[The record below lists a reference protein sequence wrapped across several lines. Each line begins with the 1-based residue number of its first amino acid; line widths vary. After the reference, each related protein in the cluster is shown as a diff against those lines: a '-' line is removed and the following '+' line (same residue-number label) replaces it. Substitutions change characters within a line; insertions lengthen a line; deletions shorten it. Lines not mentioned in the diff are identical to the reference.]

1 MVSVAIICAPLG
13 HAACLTRSAARSR
26 AEAAR
31 GLPVT
36 SSLSGRSAPLVSR
49 RNCGA
54 AAAAGTGR
62 PGGVWS
68 AALRTSSRLTMR
80 SSSEWYA
87 STTTRPPTASMSSAA
102 GSARRSVPSSSF
114 TSIRSAWKVRLAGL
128 PPGAPGGRGDG
139 VLDDDAEPLGRGDG
153 GASALADHR
162 LGDPPGEPLL
172 AVLVQDAGELGG
184 RVAVDDVGGGALGG
198 PVHPHV
204 QRGVLGVGEATRGVV
219 QLRG

>member
-1 MVSVAIICAPLG
+1 RFLGSARRGAWRGGTGVRRIVSVAIVCSPLG
-13 HAACLTRSAARSR
+13 HAACLMRSAARSR

-54 AAAAGTGR
+54 APGAGTGR
-62 PGGVWS
+62 P
-68 AALRTSSRLTMR
+68 
-80 SSSEWYA
+80 
-87 STTTRPPTASMSSAA
+87 
-102 GSARRSVPSSSF
+102 
-114 TSIRSAWKVRLAGL
+114 
-128 PPGAPGGRGDG
+128 
-139 VLDDDAEPLGRGDG
+139 
-153 GASALADHR
+153 
-162 LGDPPGEPLL
+162 
-172 AVLVQDAGELGG
+172 GG